1 MEAVFLEVFNM
12 SIVAGWV
19 ALAVAAVRLLLR
31 KAPKAISVLLW
42 VPVGLRLVCPFSFES
57 VLSLIPS
64 AETLPSGIL
73 YASSPAIKSGIPAL
87 NSGINPVLSASLSP
101 NPGDSVNP
109 MQVIAFIAAAV
120 WIIGMAAMLVYTAVS
135 YALIKRKV
143 RISAPF
149 EGNVFLCDSIS
160 SPFILGIIRPKI
172 YVPSSIDS
180 TDLQY
185 VIAHEKAH
193 LKRRDH
199 WWKPLGF
206 LLLTVYWFNP
216 VLWVAYILLCRDI
229 ELACDE
235 KVIKE
240 QGEAIKKEYS
250 TALINC
256 SLPRKSVAAC
266 PLAFGETGIKS
277 RIKSVLSYKKPAF
290 WVVAAAVVLSVA
302 LAVCF
307 LTNPKQEESIF
318 NAKYETAQC
327 LYNAVV
333 SEEKETRLNSVIYS
347 INSSGDVYKDYGNSA
362 QEYIGTLTE
371 TDFSVSELNSLIA
384 DSGGKGV
391 LIGKIEAAYEII
403 NSQGGREYAFLQT
416 ANGEFFAVSFF
427 TNGSVMDVFSLVK
440 VFSPVKV
447 QPSAEGTQNKT
458 LTLDDVVALSKKG
471 QSLDWSDFEKFV
483 YIETGSGL
491 YIRRYEIDSMFT
503 LSIGGTS
510 PDEDAWYFYLHASD
524 ESDTMID
531 IRENDVQSFIDEH
544 KNNPVVTRL
553 SASWHCCPVGYNEN
567 TLATMYEYGGIPKGT
582 AYNKLKTLAAVKIES
597 TQQLEQFKE
606 KMSSVADF
614 DRSYPD
620 TPSFNSVSSEY
631 SADFF
636 TDSALLAV
644 YISSPDT
651 SRRHTVEFISKSQG
665 VISAGISEI
674 DYESGDTAMEGW
686 LILIRIDKSEL
697 QAAKEIRSFVNST
710 QFPNRGTA
718 DAQLVR
724 AYVFR
729 DSEQPIKPSIALYD
743 NGVFTFNFSA
753 VSSYIGMGRYTIEGD
768 TLTLNTDDGNFTY
781 VFDMVAKEEGEPK
794 ISTVDGEK
802 KLVFDAKKSSEQL
815 WFSDMHDG
823 CEFF

>member
-1 MEAVFLEVFNM
+1 MESVFLEVFNM

-31 KAPKAISVLLW
+31 KAPKAITVLLW
-42 VPVGLRLVCPFSFES
+42 ALVGLRLVCPFSFES

-64 AETLPSGIL
+64 AETLPSGML
-73 YASSPAIKSGIPAL
+73 YASSPSIKSGIPAL

-109 MQVIAFIAAAV
+109 LQVIAFIAASV
-120 WIIGMAAMLVYTAVS
+120 WIIGMAAMLIYAIVS
-135 YALIKRKV
+135 YVLIKRKV
-143 RISAPF
+143 RISAPL

-172 YVPSSIDS
+172 YVPSSIDAA
-180 TDLQY
+180 DMQY

-216 VLWVAYILLCRDI
+216 VLWAAYILLCRDI

-240 QGEAIKKEYS
+240 QGDGIKKEYS
-250 TALINC
+250 SALINC
-256 SLPRKSVAAC
+256 SVPRKSVAAC
-266 PLAFGETGIKS
+266 PLAFGETGIKG

-318 NAKYETAQC
+318 NSKYETAQC
-327 LYNAVV
+327 IYNAVV
-333 SEEKETRLNSVIYS
+333 LEEKETRLNSLVYG
-347 INSSGDVYKDYGNSA
+347 INSTGSVYKDYGNSTG
-362 QEYIGTLTE
+362 EYIGTLTE
-371 TDFSVSELNSLIA
+371 TDLSASELNSLIG

-391 LIGKIEAAYEII
+391 LIGKIETAYEIV

-416 ANGEFFAVSFF
+416 SNGDLFVVTFF
-427 TNGSVMDVFSLVK
+427 TDGSVMDVFSLVK
-440 VFSPVKV
+440 SQSQVEEK
-447 QPSAEGTQNKT
+447 QNNA
-458 LTLDDVVALSKKG
+458 LTLEDVVTLSEKG
-471 QSLDWSDFEKFV
+471 QSLDWGDFEKFA

-531 IRENDVQSFIDEH
+531 IRENDVQSFINEH
-544 KNNPVVTRL
+544 KSNPVVTQL
-553 SASWHCCPVGYNEN
+553 SASWHCCPVGYNEK
-567 TLATMYEYGGIPKGT
+567 TLSMMYEYGGIP
-582 AYNKLKTLAAVKIES
+582 ADASLSRLKALATVKIENPEE
-597 TQQLEQFKE
+597 LESFK
-606 KMSSVADF
+606 KRMSSVMSF

-631 SADFF
+631 NADFF

-644 YISSPDT
+644 YISAPDT
-651 SRRHTVEFISKSQG
+651 SRRHTVEVLSKSQG
-665 VISAGISEI
+665 VVSAGISEI
-674 DYESGDTAMEGW
+674 DYETGDTAMEGW
-686 LILIRIDKSEL
+686 LIFIRIDKAEL
-697 QAAKEIRSFVNST
+697 QGVKEIRSFVSST

-718 DAQLVR
+718 NAQLVR

-729 DSEQPIKPSIALYD
+729 DSQQPIKPSIALYD
-743 NGVFTFNFSA
+743 NGLFTFNFSA
-753 VSSYIGMGRYTIEGD
+753 VSSYIGMGKYIIEGN

-781 VFDMVAKEEGEPK
+781 VFDMVEKEEGDPK
-794 ISTVDGEK
+794 NSTVEGEK
-802 KLVFDAKKSSEQL
+802 KLEFDAKKSSEQL
-815 WFSDMHDG
+815 WFSDMHDR